1 MIVMQVWHA
10 CVSCVYCTQLL
21 LVQMRQWAKVE
32 ASAID
37 VSQKRTRGNAALG
50 ISTKDAN
57 EVREA
62 KEREWERDRAALGT

>member
-1 MIVMQVWHA
+1 
-10 CVSCVYCTQLL
+10 
-21 LVQMRQWAKVE
+21 MRQWAKVE